1 MIQDIINENLILE
14 NLDNG
19 KIILRNLN
27 TNKIHFLNKTAAFI
41 LNNLDKNTSEL
52 SKLLFEN
59 LSNNT
64 SVSIEE
70 IEEDVKLIIEDFK
83 IKGFIKSNNSILNK
97 NLKYVKVKNL
107 YLEII
112 SLCNKKC
119 LYCYNEQNISKYKII
134 EVNNIEILINQCDPK
149 ILEGI
154 ILSGGEPFLYENI
167 EEIFI
172 LCKKYNLKVAMVSNG
187 SLIDDKK
194 AKMLSK
200 YNINIQFTID
210 GYTSKINDLT
220 RGEGSF
226 ESQIRSLELL
236 KKNKFKG
243 FLNIRT
249 NLWKKNL
256 SYENIKGIVEI
267 CERFNV
273 GRLDLVEVKKNDSFN
288 EILLESD
295 YKKVK
300 LILNKIISKINIVY
314 ERDVE
319 EFKCELDR
327 ELTKIEFGLRIS
339 TNGNV
344 YPCQY
349 FLDSQF
355 SIGNIY
361 FNTLWDIVYGDK
373 TKKIINLISLRK
385 SFIKKCT
392 TCVYGD
398 KCNAGCPA
406 KAHLNNGNIFTID
419 GSCYKRKLDFSN
431 YYIK

>member
-1 MIQDIINENLILE
+1 MIQCSINENLILE
-14 NLDNG
+14 DLCNG

-27 TNKIHFLNKTAAFI
+27 TNKIHFLNKTASFI
-41 LNNLDKNTSEL
+41 LNNLDKDPSEL
-52 SKLLFEN
+52 SKLLFKN
-59 LSNNT
+59 LSNNKNI
-64 SVSIEE
+64 SIKE
-70 IEEDVKLIIEDFK
+70 IEEDVKFIIEDFK
-83 IKGFIKSNNSILNK
+83 SKGFIKSNNSILNK
-97 NLKYVKVKNL
+97 NFKYVKVKNL

-119 LYCYNEQNISKYKII
+119 LYCYNEENISKYEII
-134 EVNNIEILINQCDPK
+134 EVNNIERLIKQCDPN

-210 GYTSKINDLT
+210 GYNTEINDLT

-226 ESQIRSLELL
+226 ENQIRSLELL
-236 KKNKFKG
+236 QKNKFKG
-243 FLNIRT
+243 FLNIRV

-267 CERFNV
+267 CERFKIS
-273 GRLDLVEVKKNDSFN
+273 RLDLVEAKKNGSFN

-300 LILNKIISKINIVY
+300 LIIDKINSKINIIY

-327 ELTKIEFGLRIS
+327 DLMNIEFGLRIS

-349 FLDSQF
+349 FLDNQF
-355 SIGNIY
+355 AIGNIY
-361 FNTLWDIVYGDK
+361 FNTLYDIVYGDK
-373 TKKIINLISLRK
+373 NRRLINLISLRK
-385 SFIKKCT
+385 SFIEKCT

-406 KAHLNNGNIFTID
+406 KAYINNGNIFTID